1 MELNTNVIYCGDC
14 LLKLKDIPSES
25 IDLIYIDPPFSSN
38 RNYVAF
44 WEEQEKRHFE
54 DRFENV
60 RAYLDY
66 MEPRLREIYRV
77 LKTTGC
83 FYYHCD
89 WHASHYIK
97 ALLDRD
103 DLFGYSNFRNEIIWK
118 RRYGTFS
125 TVHESNKFGSCT
137 ESIFFYGKSKDAA
150 FHPQYSFKDEN
161 YLRYVEKTFR
171 HVDENGRRY
180 RIADLANPAP
190 RPNLMYEYKG
200 YKPPKN
206 GWAIS
211 REKMEQWDKE
221 GRLYFPKDPNGRIQR
236 KRFYDELKGKPIQNL
251 WDDIE
256 MISSQSA
263 ERLGYPTQ
271 KPLALLERIV
281 KASSEEGDIVLD
293 VFCGC
298 GTTLIVSQQL
308 KRKWIGIDISPTA
321 CRVMADRL
329 ESMGLRQGKDFT
341 LKDMPKTV
349 EELRQYP
356 AFEFQNWVIY
366 ALGGVPN
373 KIKVR
378 DMGID
383 GKLYPIEDIK
393 KEKKTENKYL
403 GDRDLFG
410 EIDRYIPIQV
420 KRTDQIGRPD
430 IENFEIAM
438 KRDKRDKGIVI
449 GFDFSRD
456 ALKEIRRA
464 EREEGLLIEP
474 KTVNQ
479 IVEDQLDKSLL

>member
-1 MELNTNVIYCGDC
+1 MLETNVIYCGDC
-14 LLKLKDIPSES
+14 LLKLKEIPSDS
-25 IDLIYIDPPFSSN
+25 IDLIYIDPPFSSS

-44 WEEQEKRHFE
+44 WQEQEKRHFE

-60 RAYLDY
+60 SAYVDY
-66 MEPRLREIYRV
+66 MRPRLKELHRV
-77 LKTTGC
+77 LKPTGS

-97 ALLDRD
+97 VLLDSD
-103 DLFGYSNFRNEIIWK
+103 YLFGYSNFRNEIIWK

-125 TVHESNKFGSCT
+125 TVHESNKFGSST
-137 ESIFFYGKSKDAA
+137 DAIFFYVKTKDAP
-150 FHPQYSFKDEN
+150 FHPQYSFNDEE
-161 YLRYVEKTFR
+161 YQRYVERAFKY
-171 HVDENGRRY
+171 VDETGRRY

-221 GRLYFPKDPNGRIQR
+221 GRLYFPKNPDGRIQR
-236 KRFYDELKGKPIQNL
+236 KRFLDELKGKPVQNL

-256 MISSQSA
+256 MVSSQSG

-271 KPLALLERIV
+271 KPLALADRII
-281 KASSEEGDIVLD
+281 KASSNEGDTVLD
-293 VFCGC
+293 AFCGC
-298 GTTLIVSQQL
+298 GTTILSAQLL

-321 CRVMADRL
+321 CRVIAKRL
-329 ESMGLRQGKDFT
+329 EDTTGIKEGQDFVVKD
-341 LKDMPKTV
+341 LPKTV
-349 EELRQYP
+349 EELRIYP
-356 AFEFQNWVIY
+356 AFEFQNWVIN

-373 KIKVR
+373 KVKVR
-378 DMGID
+378 DKGID

-393 KEKKTENKYL
+393 KEKKE
-403 GDRDLFG
+403 GIDLFG
-410 EIDRYIPIQV
+410 DIDRYIPIQV
-420 KRTDQIGRPD
+420 KRTDQVGRPD
-430 IENFEIAM
+430 IENFEVAM
-438 KRDKRDKGIVI
+438 KRDKRERGIVI

-456 ALKEIRRA
+456 ALKEIRRI
-464 EREEGLLIEP
+464 EREEGLFIEP
-474 KTVNQ
+474 KTVSQ